1 MNDFLFLTKEILKGN
16 SLLRATLNFRLR
28 KEFLQGKILDL
39 GSGGS
44 DRYSTSI
51 PRGDSSTYEMFDVK
65 QGVVVDFEKDAL
77 PYGDSVYDTVLL
89 FNVLEHL
96 FNYSNLL
103 KEIRRIKKTNG
114 VFVGYV
120 PFLHWYHADP
130 HDYFRYTH
138 EALERILG
146 DAGFKDIVIEKIYR
160 GPYTT
165 AFQIIHPTL
174 PRFIRPLLFAP
185 AYLFDV
191 IFRAIRQKGAERYVL
206 GYYFKS
212 K

>member
-1 MNDFLFLTKEILKGN
+1 MNDFLFLTKEIWNGK
-16 SLLRATLNFRLR
+16 SVLRATLNFRLR
-28 KEFLQGKILDL
+28 QEFLRGIILDL

-44 DRYSTSI
+44 DRYSTTI
-51 PRGDSSTYEMFDVK
+51 LREDTSTYELFDVK

-96 FNYSNLL
+96 FNYSNILR
-103 KEIRRIKKTNG
+103 EIKRIKKPDG
-114 VFVGYV
+114 VFIGYV

-130 HDYFRYTH
+130 HDYFRYTD
-138 EALERILG
+138 EALERIL
-146 DAGFKDIVIEKIYR
+146 AEVGFKDITIEKIYR

-174 PRFIRPLLFAP
+174 PRIVRPLLFAP

-191 IFRAIRQKGAERYVL
+191 IFRRFRPKGAERYVL
-206 GYYFKS
+206 GYYFKAQ
-212 K
+212 

>member
-1 MNDFLFLTKEILKGN
+1 MKDFLFLTREIWEGK
-16 SLLRATLNFRLR
+16 SLLRATLNARLQQ
-28 KEFLQGKILDL
+28 EFLEGKILDL

-44 DRYSTSI
+44 DRYSTTI
-51 PRGDSSTYEMFDVK
+51 PRHISSSYELFDVK
-65 QGVVVDFEKDAL
+65 QGVVVDFEQDRL
-77 PYGDSVYDTVLL
+77 PYTDSAYDTILL

-96 FNYSNLL
+96 FNYSNIL
-103 KEIRRIKKTNG
+103 KEIRRIKRTDG
-114 VFVGYV
+114 VFIGYV

-138 EALERILG
+138 EALERILR
-146 DAGFKDIVIEKIYR
+146 DIGFEDIVIEKIYR

-174 PRFIRPLLFAP
+174 PRIIRTLVFAP

-191 IFRAIRQKGAERYVL
+191 IFRAIRPKGGERYVL
-206 GYYFKS
+206 GYYFKT